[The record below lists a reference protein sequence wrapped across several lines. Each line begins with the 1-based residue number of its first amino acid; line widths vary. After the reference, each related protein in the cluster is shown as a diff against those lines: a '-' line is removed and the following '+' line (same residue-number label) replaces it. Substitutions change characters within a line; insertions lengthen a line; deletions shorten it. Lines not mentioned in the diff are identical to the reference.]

1 MFYLS
6 VGLVAALLGLAVAVA
21 RQWLGADVAFGVA
34 ILGLGSWLVYQLW
47 HIRALS
53 QWVKDFRGSPAP
65 RGSGSWQILF
75 GDIARLVRAYERQRE
90 QLGSA
95 IASFRRAT
103 EAMPD
108 GVLALDDHQ
117 QISYANARAQ
127 IHLGLQMPQDAG
139 LSIRHL
145 LRDPR
150 FLEYLDR
157 PAAEASPQGITLTD
171 IPIAGRTLQIQRVP
185 YGEAEELLLT
195 RDISPMVRLE
205 TTRRDFVANVS
216 HELKTPL
223 TVIGGFIETLLE
235 HDFEPAQQRQL
246 LQTMG
251 QQAARMQSL
260 VEDLLVLSR
269 LETDD
274 KPLDESPIAVRDL
287 LERLLNE
294 ARLLSRDS
302 HEIGLAPNAECTGE
316 LLADVQELA
325 SALGNLVSNAVRY
338 TPAGGA
344 IELGW
349 QWRDGP
355 EGRQGIFWVKDTGPG
370 IEPQHLDR
378 ITERFYRVDKG
389 RSRDS
394 GGTGLGLAIVKH
406 IVERHGA
413 HLGIESQVG
422 QGSRF
427 SVVFPAARSQPA

>member
-6 VGLVAALLGLAVAVA
+6 VGLVAVMLVAAVAVA
-21 RQWLGADVAFGVA
+21 RSLLGADVAFGVA
-34 ILGLGSWLVYQLW
+34 ILGLGAWLIYQLW
-47 HIRALS
+47 HIRALA
-53 QWVKDFRGSPAP
+53 QWVKDFRGSPVP
-65 RGSGSWQILF
+65 RGSGNWQVLF

-90 QLGSA
+90 QLSSA
-95 IASFRRAT
+95 IDNFRKAT

-108 GVLALDDHQ
+108 GVVALDDHQ

-127 IHLGLQMPQDAG
+127 LHLGLQMPQDAG

-150 FLEYLDR
+150 FLDYLNL
-157 PAAEASPQGITLTD
+157 PAAIANQRSIALTD
-171 IPIAGRTLQIQRVP
+171 TPIAGRTLQIQRVP
-185 YGEAEELLLT
+185 YGQAEELLIT

-223 TVIGGFIETLLE
+223 TVIGGFIETLLD
-235 HDFEPAQQRQL
+235 HDFAPEQQRQV

-251 QQAARMQSL
+251 QQAARMQAL

-269 LETDD
+269 LETED
-274 KPLDESPIAVRDL
+274 KPLDEAPLEIGSL
-287 LERLLNE
+287 LERLLAE
-294 ARLLSRDS
+294 ARLLSRER
-302 HEIGLAPNAECTGE
+302 HTIGLANEAQPEGE
-316 LLADVQELA
+316 ILADFQEIA

-338 TPAGGA
+338 TPEGGR

-349 QWRDGP
+349 SWREGS
-355 EGRQGIFWVKDTGPG
+355 EGRQGVFWVRDTGPG
-370 IEPQHLDR
+370 IEPQHIDR

-406 IVERHGA
+406 IVERHSA
-413 HLGIESQVG
+413 RLEVSSAVG
-422 QGSRF
+422 RGSTF
-427 SVVFPAARSQPA
+427 SVVFPAQRTVV